1 VIVLYDEDC
10 GFCRW
15 TMAWAL
21 RRDRDRALTVA
32 PIQSPTG
39 ARLLADLT
47 PAERLSS
54 VHVVHDDGR
63 RESGGAAVRDVLSAL
78 PSRHPVARVAGIPTA
93 YRFAA
98 RHRSRL
104 SRLVPA
110 RAKRRADA
118 VVAERYDSS

>member
-21 RRDRDRALTVA
+21 RRDRNRALNVA
-32 PIQSPTG
+32 PIQSSTG
-39 ARLLADLT
+39 AELLADLT

-63 RESGGAAVRDVLSAL
+63 RESGGAAVGDVLRAL
-78 PSRHPVARVAGIPTA
+78 PSRHPLARVGSIPLV
-93 YRFAA
+93 YRLAA
-98 RHRSRL
+98 ANRSKL
-104 SRLVPA
+104 SRLVPERSK
-110 RAKRRADA
+110 RAAD
-118 VVAERYDSS
+118 RLLGS